1 MDLDDSSY
9 NIAMTNRISE
19 FTRKNLKISQA
30 EITQK
35 LEALFNYNDNDQT
48 IRNPQIKEIL
58 LGLMHVMRI
67 SSDPGTVTSS
77 CMHPMENKKSYTTE
91 NMNGC
96 YGKGSEMFNIISER

>member
-48 IRNPQIKEIL
+48 IRNPQIKLVSIT
-58 LGLMHVMRI
+58 I
-67 SSDPGTVTSS
+67 S
-77 CMHPMENKKSYTTE
+77 C
-91 NMNGC
+91 
-96 YGKGSEMFNIISER
+96 